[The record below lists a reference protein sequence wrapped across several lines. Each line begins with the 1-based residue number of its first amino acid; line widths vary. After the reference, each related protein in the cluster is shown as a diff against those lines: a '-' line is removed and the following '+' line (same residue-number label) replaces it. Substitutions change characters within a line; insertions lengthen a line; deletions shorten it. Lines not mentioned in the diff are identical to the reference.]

1 MKIYPTTFEAYHEMD
16 EPLFKVEM
24 KDEECAEV
32 TISTVVNAELWDE
45 IAPAIRRCLV
55 LGKDGLDELSK

>member
-1 MKIYPTTFEAYHEMD
+1 MKIYPTTFEAYDEMD

-32 TISTVVNAELWDE
+32 TISTVVNAESWDE